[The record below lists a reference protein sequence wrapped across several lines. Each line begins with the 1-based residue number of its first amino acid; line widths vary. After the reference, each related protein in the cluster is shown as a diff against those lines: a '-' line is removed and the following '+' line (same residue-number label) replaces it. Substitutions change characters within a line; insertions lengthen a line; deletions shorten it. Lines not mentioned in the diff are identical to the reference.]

1 MAYSQT
7 PESRASAFRFQFDWV
22 PAPYVTADQ
31 TYAAIGRN
39 RPIRVYKGI
48 DSRLILDDLYAK
60 LALFAQYMAQKG
72 E

>member
-1 MAYSQT
+1 M
-7 PESRASAFRFQFDWV
+7 PPSAQSAH
-22 PAPYVTADQ
+22 P
-31 TYAAIGRN
+31 
-39 RPIRVYKGI
+39 VYKGI

>member
-1 MAYSQT
+1 MLPQ
-7 PESRASAFRFQFDWV
+7 EV
-22 PAPYVTADQ
+22 E
-31 TYAAIGRN
+31 G
-39 RPIRVYKGI
+39 IRVYQGI

>member
-1 MAYSQT
+1 MPPS
-7 PESRASAFRFQFDWV
+7 
-22 PAPYVTADQ
+22 
-31 TYAAIGRN
+31 AAIG
-39 RPIRVYKGI
+39 PSVYKGI